1 MYFGV
6 NFISSYISDTSNI
19 QKIQSS
25 RVGHLGD
32 IFGRV
37 VAPMRWPGQGPR
49 QQLRCAGTIA
59 D

>member
-32 IFGRV
+32 IF
-37 VAPMRWPGQGPR
+37 